1 MLLSKQ
7 EILGLPMVSSK
18 LYPVTSAK
26 RPSCIRD
33 ISGGKRY
40 YVEFMPSPFRGLQC
54 RILVS
59 WCQAALSVA

>member
-18 LYPVTSAK
+18 LYPVTCAK

-40 YVEFMPSPFRGLQC
+40 YVEFIGRPVRKSQVR
-54 RILVS
+54 S
-59 WCQAALSVA
+59 